1 MFSGWTRGDRQY
13 HWPPSGTPTWPLSP
27 LAGGTSAAGR
37 HTGPRQEANKATVRH
52 QKHMGVGSLGSD
64 PELKLQSN
72 LSLVNAGC
80 HGRKKKIH
88 PPIGKTPP
96 ALDSTGNKS
105 HTENH

>member
-1 MFSGWTRGDRQY
+1 M
-13 HWPPSGTPTWPLSP
+13 
-27 LAGGTSAAGR
+27 
-37 HTGPRQEANKATVRH
+37 RH

-64 PELKLQSN
+64 AELQTSCLTSAWEM
-72 LSLVNAGC
+72 LAVMG
-80 HGRKKKIH
+80 GKKKIH